1 MLSIQI
7 IPDRPEVI
15 QTSGSLREIV
25 AELGIAVGD
34 IYSGLRQNQ
43 PKAAECFKNAMQSL
57 MREDAPTWNGEM
69 IAGGTYIFMSRK

>member
-7 IPDRPEVI
+7 VPNRPVVI
-15 QTSGSLREIV
+15 QAGGSLGDIV

-34 IYSGLRQNQ
+34 IYAGLKQNQ
-43 PKAAECFKNAMQSL
+43 PKAAECFKSAMQRV

-69 IAGGTYIFMSRK
+69 IAGGTYIIMPQK